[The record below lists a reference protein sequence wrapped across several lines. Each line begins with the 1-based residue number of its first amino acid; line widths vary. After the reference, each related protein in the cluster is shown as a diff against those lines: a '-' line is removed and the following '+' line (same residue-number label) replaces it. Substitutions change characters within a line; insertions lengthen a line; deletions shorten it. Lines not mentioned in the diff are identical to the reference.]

1 MTKMAITP
9 EKKLPDDQAKK
20 VSGFSIAR
28 TEASTGQKSVIAKPS
43 ASLDLAAK
51 SI

>member
-1 MTKMAITP
+1 MTKIDITP

-28 TEASTGQKSVIAKPS
+28 TEASTGQKSILGKTN